1 MKSTADCPE
10 YQRQC
15 MAYSTDGSKEAGMGG
30 SGYTAQAFGNIPAA
44 DSTVRLLSHPAKAAL
59 SGDVK

>member
-1 MKSTADCPE
+1 
-10 YQRQC
+10 